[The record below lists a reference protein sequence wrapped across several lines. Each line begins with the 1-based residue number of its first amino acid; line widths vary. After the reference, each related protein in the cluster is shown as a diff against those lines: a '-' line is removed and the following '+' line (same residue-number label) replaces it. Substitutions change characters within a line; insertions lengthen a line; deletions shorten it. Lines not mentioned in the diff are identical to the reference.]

1 MSSHATRAHRFS
13 AFHALVRWLVVLL
26 LGSVMASV
34 AQAASFNW
42 SAASC
47 ITAGNCTT
55 VGSITRFSN
64 AVVGVNARDILLEVI
79 ETTNG
84 ASVYSAA
91 IGTVNGGASYIDG
104 KVGTNLAPSAVSQ
117 VRFRLRFV
125 NPGTTTDNPLPGPVY
140 FTSLDTDGMQ
150 SAVSGGY
157 RERFEIITPTSTVA
171 IGPQLESTSALVPG
185 GVAYSPIIC
194 ANGTTVGCNDS
205 SYGGTGNYV
214 FYPLLSTTPN
224 VAVTAVYTGMVG
236 NIDFAFGLEV
246 SAAGPGSVQESFRQY
261 GIAGGVPDADMVP
274 TPIQCTP
281 DPVAAG
287 AATTCALTCTNNGP
301 DVAINPSC
309 DFTGTLPAGA
319 VRSAGCG
326 TLTGLLTSGSS
337 RACK

>member
-13 AFHALVRWLVVLL
+13 TFHALVRWLAVLL

-84 ASVYSAA
+84 ASVYAAA

-140 FTSLDTDGMQ
+140 FTSLDTDGMH
-150 SAVSGGY
+150 SACRRCQGW
-157 RERFEIITPTSTVA
+157 
-171 IGPQLESTSALVPG
+171 
-185 GVAYSPIIC
+185 
-194 ANGTTVGCNDS
+194 
-205 SYGGTGNYV
+205 
-214 FYPLLSTTPN
+214 
-224 VAVTAVYTGMVG
+224 
-236 NIDFAFGLEV
+236 
-246 SAAGPGSVQESFRQY
+246 
-261 GIAGGVPDADMVP
+261 
-274 TPIQCTP
+274 
-281 DPVAAG
+281 
-287 AATTCALTCTNNGP
+287 
-301 DVAINPSC
+301 
-309 DFTGTLPAGA
+309 
-319 VRSAGCG
+319 
-326 TLTGLLTSGSS
+326 
-337 RACK
+337 